1 MHAVLFHRSL
11 RILQCVGRVLHKYE
25 TSKYLNM
32 YPDNQCLCIIMQYSS
47 IIANPKQY
55 EGRVSDMNPV
65 CSSCCLF
72 LLFFFFSLVI

>member
-1 MHAVLFHRSL
+1 
-11 RILQCVGRVLHKYE
+11 
-25 TSKYLNM
+25 M
-32 YPDNQCLCIIMQYSS
+32 YPYNQCLCIIMQYSS

-72 LLFFFFSLVI
+72 LLFFFFLLLFNCDKTYSSRIALGDFE